1 MAFTRRFRWLWE
13 REALPAPVRTLAVMG
28 LAGGLSCLFA
38 ATFPASPAAPVQ
50 LLRAFGLV
58 ALAASGFI
66 WLLGERMPAWGL
78 QASMAGGTLGTSL
91 LISQS
96 ATGLGMVVTACGY
109 LWICVYA
116 AFFFSRREARAQM
129 ALIALSFGL
138 ALLLSDNWVP
148 VDAWIFMTASLLLA
162 SETIGRQSALLH
174 REAHSDS
181 LTGLLNRKG
190 LAVAADR
197 AFSLAD
203 STGIPLTAALIDLDG
218 FKQINDRDGHLAG
231 DRMLVDLTRAW
242 SAELEPSDIFAR
254 LGGDEFLLVLVGSG
268 REESARML
276 ERLRF
281 VSPTP
286 WSAGVITRQ
295 RGEDLSTCLAK
306 ADSALYEVKRGRRG
320 QMDWTQAPAAQDLVP
335 RPSGF

>member
-1 MAFTRRFRWLWE
+1 
-13 REALPAPVRTLAVMG
+13 MG

-38 ATFPASPAAPVQ
+38 AIFPANPAAPVQ

-58 ALAASGFI
+58 ALVGAGFI
-66 WLLGERMPAWGL
+66 WLLGERMPLWGL

-129 ALIALSFGL
+129 ALIAASFGL

-174 REAHSDS
+174 REAHTDS
-181 LTGLLNRKG
+181 LLRFTFREPTDIGRVEI
-190 LAVAADR
+190 LAGRYDADKAR
-197 AFSLAD
+197 ALF
-203 STGIPLTAALIDLDG
+203 TRPRIIELTASG
-218 FKQINDRDGHLAG
+218 VMPRY
-231 DRMLVDLTRAW
+231 
-242 SAELEPSDIFAR
+242 SAI
-254 LGGDEFLLVLVGSG
+254 
-268 REESARML
+268 SA
-276 ERLRF
+276 
-281 VSPTP
+281 
-286 WSAGVITRQ
+286 
-295 RGEDLSTCLAK
+295 
-306 ADSALYEVKRGRRG
+306 
-320 QMDWTQAPAAQDLVP
+320 
-335 RPSGF
+335 